1 MGNRWRRQE
10 GTVEHPYSALNLR
23 LVLASFGL
31 VTMIA
36 LTLVLMWLGNR
47 GFALVTA
54 VIAVVAVIN
63 VVVVQ
68 RRRQQRRQLERS
80 HGEEVKH
87 SLFE

>member
-1 MGNRWRRQE
+1 MANRWRRQE

-23 LVLASFGL
+23 LVLAGFGA

-36 LTLVLMWLGNR
+36 LTVVLVLLRHR

-54 VIAVVAVIN
+54 VIAVVAVVN
-63 VVVVQ
+63 VAVVQ
-68 RRRQQRRQLERS
+68 RRRLERRRRELGR
-80 HGEEVKH
+80 GESAKH